1 MRICELEGVPER
13 RPVEVLNVA
22 QVGLLEML
30 NVSLSPF
37 ASLAVGVNE
46 YAVPTRAE
54 VAGVPEIVGALFE
67 VEVDPEA
74 FAVIENGASPAKYLP
89 SPTAILMLPQ

>member
-1 MRICELEGVPER
+1 VPICELEGVPER

-22 QVGLLEML
+22 HVGLFEML

-46 YAVPTRAE
+46 
-54 VAGVPEIVGALFE
+54 
-67 VEVDPEA
+67 
-74 FAVIENGASPAKYLP
+74 
-89 SPTAILMLPQ
+89 